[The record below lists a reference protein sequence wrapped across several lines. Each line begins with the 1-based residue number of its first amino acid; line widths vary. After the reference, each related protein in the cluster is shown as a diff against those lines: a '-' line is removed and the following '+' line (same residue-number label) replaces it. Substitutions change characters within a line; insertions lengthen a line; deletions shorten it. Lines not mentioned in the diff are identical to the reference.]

1 MLHTSDLW
9 NCRVKNELLILKNC
23 FLNSYIENCKQGV
36 PKCEELLQK
45 KATIYWQCAQSKQ
58 KNFLLCFKL
67 IACIKA
73 ACE

>member
-45 KATIYWQCAQSKQ
+45 KPPFTGNALNQNKKISYYVL
-58 KNFLLCFKL
+58 N
-67 IACIKA
+67 
-73 ACE
+73 